1 MDYPSQQRLKIWAEA
16 EVYDASEKADLANE
30 LTPANYK
37 ARIERVILF
46 RIRAYDWN
54 CPQHI
59 TPRYTLN
66 QIGSEIARLNPE
78 VVKSAFGDLHQ
89 AGLINTDKS
98 IFATMTS
105 AQGLQLLGGRVSD
118 LGNRFIHFCMV
129 PK

>member
-1 MDYPSQQRLKIWAEA
+1 MS
-16 EVYDASEKADLANE
+16 DASDTAELANE

-66 QIGSEIARLNPE
+66 QIGTEIARLNPE
-78 VVKSAFGDLHQ
+78 VLKSCSAEDP
-89 AGLINTDKS
+89 TD
-98 IFATMTS
+98 
-105 AQGLQLLGGRVSD
+105 
-118 LGNRFIHFCMV
+118 
-129 PK
+129 